1 MTKIYT
7 KTGDKGETG
16 LFGGER
22 VRKDDPRIEACGDVD
37 ELDAMIGLVRSTKVF
52 PEIDSRLEKVQN
64 DLFVIG
70 ASLAGKGIVVPD
82 PAFLEEAI
90 DEMEAE
96 LPPLKNFIIP
106 GGGGSGA
113 RLHLARTFCRR
124 AERRIVSLAGQAQVD
139 HEIIVYMN
147 RLSDFLFVAARWINQ
162 KEVV

>member
-70 ASLAGKGIVVPD
+70 ASLAGKGVVVPH
-82 PAFLEEAI
+82 PPFL
-90 DEMEAE
+90 
-96 LPPLKNFIIP
+96 
-106 GGGGSGA
+106 
-113 RLHLARTFCRR
+113 
-124 AERRIVSLAGQAQVD
+124 
-139 HEIIVYMN
+139 
-147 RLSDFLFVAARWINQ
+147 
-162 KEVV
+162 